1 MEIPE
6 DMQRKWGFAP
16 LGAVDGPIK
25 RAILGENGARVYG
38 VTPRRGN
45 VGWRHDALAGIRA
58 DRDSR
63 PERSNL
69 AYGFVRKSSRT

>member
-1 MEIPE
+1 M
-6 DMQRKWGFAP
+6 
-16 LGAVDGPIK
+16 
-25 RAILGENGARVYG
+25 
-38 VTPRRGN
+38 PRRGN

>member
-6 DMQRKWGFAP
+6 DMQRKWGFKP
-16 LGAVDGPIK
+16 LGSADGAIK

-38 VTPRRGN
+38 IRQRQGN
-45 VGWRHDALAGIRA
+45 LGWSHDTLADLRA
-58 DRDSR
+58 NRDSR

-69 AYGFVRKSSRT
+69 AYGFVRKSLNT